1 MSFTVNHTINYTRSF
16 GNYRFPD
23 WVETINYSDLEG
35 LFPEITEAQ
44 WPTVKQEI
52 LNVIKLP
59 FGVVGETPGL
69 TNYAETVT
77 NEGGTITFV
86 FDTETSFQDFVEY
99 RQSQQNH
106 GLNPDFSTE
115 MFELAIG
122 DNETLN
128 GRTWTNLLNNITI
141 SNIAVGI
148 WLLKKYETL
157 RGCIYTVDHI
167 PS

>member
-59 FGVVGETPGL
+59 FGVVGETSGL
-69 TNYAETVT
+69 TNYVETVT
-77 NEGGTITFV
+77 DEGGTITFV

-99 RQSQQNH
+99 RQTLQNH
-106 GLNPDFSTE
+106 GLNVDFSVE
-115 MFELAIG
+115 MFELAMG
-122 DNETLN
+122 DNETLD
-128 GRTWTNLLNNITI
+128 GRSWTNLLTNITFH
-141 SNIAVGI
+141 NVPVGI
-148 WLLKKYETL
+148 WLLKKYEIL
-157 RGCIYTVDHI
+157 RGSIYTVDHV

>member
-52 LNVIKLP
+52 LDVVKLP

-69 TNYAETVT
+69 TNYGETVT

-99 RQSQQNH
+99 RQTQQNH
-106 GLNPDFSTE
+106 GLNPDFSVE
-115 MFELAIG
+115 MFDLAMG
-122 DNETLN
+122 DNETLD
-128 GRTWTNLLNNITI
+128 GRTWTNLLNNVTLHDIVI
-141 SNIAVGI
+141 GL
-148 WLLKKYETL
+148 WLLKKYEIL
-157 RGCIYTVDHI
+157 RGCIYTVDHV

>member
-69 TNYAETVT
+69 TNYVETVT

-86 FDTETSFQDFVEY
+86 FDTEMSFQDFVEY
-99 RQSQQNH
+99 RQTLQNH
-106 GLNPDFSTE
+106 GLNADFSVE
-115 MFELAIG
+115 MLELAIG
-122 DNETLN
+122 NNETLD
-128 GRTWTNLLNNITI
+128 GRTWTNLLTNITFPTVP
-141 SNIAVGI
+141 VGI
-148 WLLKKYETL
+148 WLLKKYEIL
-157 RGCIYTVDHI
+157 RGCIYTVDHV

>member
-1 MSFTVNHTINYTRSF
+1 MPFTVNHTINYTRTF

-52 LNVIKLP
+52 LTVVKLP

-69 TNYAETVT
+69 TNYEENVT

-99 RQSQQNH
+99 RQTLQNH
-106 GLNPDFSTE
+106 GLNADFSVE
-115 MFELAIG
+115 MFELAKG
-122 DNETLN
+122 DNETLD
-128 GRTWTNLLNNITI
+128 GRTWTNLLNNVTLYDV
-141 SNIAVGI
+141 SVGF
-148 WLLKKYETL
+148 WLLKKYEIL
-157 RGCIYTVDHI
+157 RGCIYTVDHV
-167 PS
+167 SS